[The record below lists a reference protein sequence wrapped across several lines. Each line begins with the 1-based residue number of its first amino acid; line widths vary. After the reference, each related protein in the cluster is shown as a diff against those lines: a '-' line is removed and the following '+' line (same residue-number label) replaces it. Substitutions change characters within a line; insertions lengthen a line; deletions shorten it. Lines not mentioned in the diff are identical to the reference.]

1 MVLNIIRRQVQSRL
15 MSCCPGATGA
25 VYEVSIKFNDPSI
38 RQEYYGW
45 LSGHHISEVLN
56 FDGFISAELLEEYK
70 GTGLTVR
77 YLMESTDTFEKYNS
91 SDMATKLRSE
101 AIEKFGSSTFSVCRK
116 VLTTS
121 EVFYK

>member
-1 MVLNIIRRQVQSRL
+1 MVLNVIRRQVQSRL

-25 VYEVSIKFNDPSI
+25 VYEVYIAFNDLSI
-38 RQEYYGW
+38 IQEYHAW
-45 LSGHHISEVLN
+45 LSGHHINEVLN
-56 FDGFISAELLEEYK
+56 FDGFVSAELLQEYN

-91 SDMATKLRSE
+91 SETATRLRKE
-101 AIEKFGSSTFSVCRK
+101 ALEKFGSSKFSVCRR
-116 VLTTS
+116 VLMAS